1 MATIHRIGEPENES
15 EAKAI
20 QRLAA
25 ALPADY
31 RLIHNFEL
39 TPGHGLPYEFD
50 IVVLGEHAV
59 YHVEVKGYRGL
70 IRGDRHQWI
79 FENGGVYP
87 SPIPLANKKTK
98 ILASMIKKHGRLLD
112 DVFCETVVLLTD
124 DKARAQLRDEQAGRV
139 IHLRDGAA
147 HLTDPG
153 KLPVQCGAI
162 TRLHDHICEVIM
174 GARPSVKPRAIGLY
188 DVLEKIGQHDNR
200 TVYLAQHRYI
210 RVRPKTVLKVFH
222 YDVYAGKERQEEQ
235 IRTIFHDQEALRL
248 LSGHPNIIHTGD
260 FFAWEGDKF
269 VLPTE
274 YLERGRP
281 LEVLLDKE
289 EDKQITWAEKRVIVA
304 GIAAGLRHAHA
315 GGVIHR
321 DVRPLNVVV
330 APGPVVKLVNFD
342 LARIADAPA
351 DLLPPDLKDRLDPR
365 YVAPEVWRDPHA
377 ATAASD
383 VYSLGILFYE
393 LVTGAQPYRHVDE
406 VLAARAVPLDL
417 GRLRHELS
425 TPGCEDFMAHPQD
438 AIDTIQKMCAFDPAA
453 RYASMDGVI
462 EDLELIGD

>member
-1 MATIHRIGEPENES
+1 MAIIHHIGEPENDS

-20 QRLAA
+20 RHLASQ
-25 ALPADY
+25 LPGDY
-31 RLIHNFEL
+31 RVVHNLEL
-39 TPGHGLPYEFD
+39 TPGHGLPYEYD

-98 ILASMIKKHGRLLD
+98 ILASMIKKRGRLLE
-112 DVFCETVVLLTD
+112 DVFVETVVMLTD
-124 DKARAQLRDEQAGRV
+124 DRARAQLRDEQARRV
-139 IHLRDGAA
+139 VHLRDAA
-147 HLTDPG
+147 DYLTDPAR
-153 KLPVQCGAI
+153 LPVQPAPI
-162 TRLHDHICEVIM
+162 LRLHDHICEVVL
-174 GARPSVKPRAIGLY
+174 GARPSSKPKTIGLY
-188 DVLEKIGQHDNR
+188 DVLAQIGQHENR
-200 TVYLAQHRYI
+200 TVYLAEHRYI

-222 YDVYAGKERQEEQ
+222 YDVYASKQQQEAQ
-235 IRTIFHDQEALRL
+235 ILAIFHDQEALRL
-248 LSGHPNIIHTGD
+248 LSGHPNIIQTGD
-260 FFAWEGDKF
+260 FFAWGADSF

-274 YLERGRP
+274 YVEQGRP

-289 EDKQITWAEKRVIVA
+289 EDKQISWGEKRVIIA
-304 GIAAGLRHAHA
+304 GIAAGLRHAHQ

-330 APGPVVKLVNFD
+330 APGPEVKLVNFD
-342 LARIADAPA
+342 IAKIEGAPS
-351 DLLPPDLKDRLDPR
+351 DVCLPDVQERLDPR
-365 YVAPEVWRDPHA
+365 YAAPEVWRDPRA
-377 ATAASD
+377 ATPASD

-393 LVTGAQPYRHVDE
+393 LITGEQPYRHVDE
-406 VLAARAVPLDL
+406 VIAGERVPFDLDL
-417 GRLRHELS
+417 LRRELS
-425 TPGCEDFMAHPQD
+425 TPCCEDFMAHPQD

-453 RYASMDGVI
+453 RYPGMDGVL